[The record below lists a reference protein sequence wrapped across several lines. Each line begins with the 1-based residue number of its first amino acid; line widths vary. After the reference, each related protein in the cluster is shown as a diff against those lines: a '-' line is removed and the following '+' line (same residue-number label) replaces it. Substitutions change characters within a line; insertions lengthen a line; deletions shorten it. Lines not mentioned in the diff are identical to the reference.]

1 MTAVLFVIAA
11 FVVGLFGG
19 ALVSAARDYYD
30 EQGDNNVY
38 RDELVRQWRE
48 GYADGKAKGHGE
60 GQAKGYAEGWTTGRV
75 QLLEEQQAKASHP
88 TSHPLGEVIRIEHA
102 RKDELDDLWGRD

>member
-19 ALVSAARDYYD
+19 ALVSAARDYGI
-30 EQGDNNVY
+30 EQADNDTY
-38 RDELVRQWRE
+38 RDELVRQWRD
-48 GYADGKAKGHGE
+48 GYANGF
-60 GQAKGYAEGWTTGRV
+60 TTGRV
-75 QLLEEQQAKASHP
+75 QLVKEQQAKASHP

-102 RKDELDDLWGRD
+102 RKDELDDLWGSD

>member
-19 ALVSAARDYYD
+19 ALVSATRDYGI
-30 EQGDNNVY
+30 EQADNDTY

-48 GYADGKAKGHGE
+48 GYAHGF
-60 GQAKGYAEGWTTGRV
+60 TTGRV
-75 QLLEEQQAKASHP
+75 QLVSEQQARRMHP
-88 TSHPLGEVIRIEHA
+88 TGSPESVLKALDVEADDRM
-102 RKDELDDLWGRD
+102 RELD

>member
-19 ALVSAARDYYD
+19 ALVSAARDYGV
-30 EQGDNNVY
+30 EQAEDGAY

-48 GYADGKAKGHGE
+48 GYRH
-60 GQAKGYAEGWTTGRV
+60 GWTCGRV
-75 QLLEEQQAKASHP
+75 VAVDEQQAKANHP

-102 RKDELDDLWGRD
+102 RKDELDDLWGSD

>member
-11 FVVGLFGG
+11 FFVGLFGG
-19 ALVSAARDYYD
+19 ALVSAARDYST
-30 EQGDNNVY
+30 EQGDNDAY

-48 GYADGKAKGHGE
+48 GYANGF
-60 GQAKGYAEGWTTGRV
+60 TTGRV
-75 QLLEEQQAKASHP
+75 QLVNEQQAKASHP

-102 RKDELDDLWGRD
+102 RKDELDDLWGTD